1 MHTEHLEKESVLTE
15 PDFELAGSIWF
26 RSGKLNWGNPRRM
39 ALLAAIHEQGS
50 ISAAARDIEL
60 SYKAAWDA
68 IDTMNNLADEP
79 LVLRTTGGQRGGG
92 AVLTPRALEILEL
105 YQQLD
110 GLHQNFMRRLAQ
122 AKPGANKTM
131 ELLQSMVIQTSAR
144 NNFSGT
150 VASINHGAINAEV
163 TLDMGQAQPIIACI
177 TNESIESLN
186 LKVGMRALAFLKA
199 SSIIIGLPT
208 EAKLS
213 ARNQLHGTVVHI
225 EPGAVNAEVCLEVSP
240 QHRITAMVSLDSL
253 NHLQLQVG
261 QEAVAIFKASSV
273 LLGTLE

>member
-1 MHTEHLEKESVLTE
+1 MHTEHVEKESVLTD

-26 RSGKLNWGNPRRM
+26 RSGTLNWGNPRRM

-110 GLHQNFMRRLAQ
+110 SLHQSFMRRLAQ

-150 VASINHGAINAEV
+150 VASITRGAINAEV
-163 TLDMGQAQPIIACI
+163 KLEMSQFQAIIACI
-177 TNESIESLN
+177 TNESVESLN

-199 SSIIIGLPT
+199 SSIIIALPT
-208 EAKLS
+208 DAKLS
-213 ARNQLHGTVVHI
+213 ARNQLRGRVVHI
-225 EPGAVNAEVCLEVSP
+225 EPGAVNAEICIEVSA

-253 NHLQLQVG
+253 NDLQLQVG